1 MSVFRALVRRELS
14 AFFQGPTG
22 FIIIAAVMFLIG
34 LGFVVVLSGLNGEA
48 TPMPVTQ
55 VFYGTYFFWVILL
68 LIAPV
73 ITMRSFAM
81 ERASGTYESLM
92 TAPIGDW
99 QVVLSKF
106 AGALI
111 FYMILWVP
119 LLICSVVVRF
129 YVGESAVLG
138 LGTMFTSALGIL
150 MIGCLYMSIGCFA
163 SALTRNQAV
172 AAVSGLALGAALFFT
187 GFFSYFAGDR
197 TDWLSQLAR
206 HISLANHM
214 ESLTRGVVDL
224 GAIVF
229 FLSLTGLFLYLTHKV
244 VESRRWK

>member
-1 MSVFRALVRRELS
+1 MNVFRALVRRELS

-34 LGFVVVLSGLNGEA
+34 LGFLVVLSGLNGEA

-92 TAPIGDW
+92 TAPVGDW

-150 MIGCLYMSIGCFA
+150 MVGCLYMSIGCFA

-172 AAVSGLALGAALFFT
+172 AAVSGFALGAALFFT

-206 HISLANHM
+206 YISLANHM

>member
-1 MSVFRALVRRELS
+1 MNVFRALVRRELS

-22 FIIIAAVMFLIG
+22 FIIVAAVLFLIG
-34 LGFVVVLSGLNGEA
+34 LGFIVVLSGLNGEA

-92 TAPIGDW
+92 TAPVGDW

-150 MIGCLYMSIGCFA
+150 MVGCLYMSIGCFA

-172 AAVSGLALGAALFFT
+172 AAVSGFALGAALFFT

-197 TDWLSQLAR
+197 MDWLSQLAR

-214 ESLTRGVVDL
+214 ESFSRGVIDL

>member
-1 MSVFRALVRRELS
+1 MNVFRALVRRELS

-34 LGFVVVLSGLNGEA
+34 LGFLVVLSGLNGEA

-92 TAPIGDW
+92 TAPVGDW

-150 MIGCLYMSIGCFA
+150 MVGCLYMSIGCFA

-172 AAVSGLALGAALFFT
+172 AAVSGFALGAALFFT

-214 ESLTRGVVDL
+214 ESFTRGVVDL

>member
-1 MSVFRALVRRELS
+1 MSVFCALVRRELS

-34 LGFVVVLSGLNGEA
+34 LGFVVALSGLNGEA

-92 TAPIGDW
+92 TAPVGDW

-150 MIGCLYMSIGCFA
+150 MVGCLYMSIGCFA

-172 AAVSGLALGAALFFT
+172 AAVSGFALGAALFFT

-214 ESLTRGVVDL
+214 ESFTRGVVDL

>member
-150 MIGCLYMSIGCFA
+150 MVGCLYMSIGCFA

-172 AAVSGLALGAALFFT
+172 AAVSGFALGAALFFT

-214 ESLTRGVVDL
+214 ESFTRGMIDL

>member
-1 MSVFRALVRRELS
+1 MSIFRALVRRELS

-150 MIGCLYMSIGCFA
+150 MVGCLYMSIGCFA

-172 AAVSGLALGAALFFT
+172 AAVSGFALGAALFFT

>member
-1 MSVFRALVRRELS
+1 MSVFRALVRRELA

-34 LGFVVVLSGLNGEA
+34 LGFLVVLSGLNGEA

-150 MIGCLYMSIGCFA
+150 MVGCLYMSIGCFA

-172 AAVSGLALGAALFFT
+172 AAVSGFALGAALFFT

-214 ESLTRGVVDL
+214 ESFTRGVIDL

>member
-34 LGFVVVLSGLNGEA
+34 LGFLVVLSGLNGEA
-48 TPMPVTQ
+48 TPLPVTQ

-92 TAPIGDW
+92 TAPVGDW

-119 LLICSVVVRF
+119 LLICSIVVRF

-150 MIGCLYMSIGCFA
+150 MVGCLYMSIGCFA

-172 AAVSGLALGAALFFT
+172 AAVSGFALGAALFFT

-206 HISLANHM
+206 YISLANHM
-214 ESLTRGVVDL
+214 ESFTRGVIDL

>member
-1 MSVFRALVRRELS
+1 MNVFRTLVRRELS

-34 LGFVVVLSGLNGEA
+34 LGFLVLLSGLNGEA
-48 TPMPVTQ
+48 TPMPITQ

-92 TAPIGDW
+92 TAPVGDW

-150 MIGCLYMSIGCFA
+150 MVGCLYMSIGCFA

-172 AAVSGLALGAALFFT
+172 AAVSGFALGAALFFT

-214 ESLTRGVVDL
+214 ESFTRGVIDL

>member
-1 MSVFRALVRRELS
+1 MNVFRALVRRELS

-34 LGFVVVLSGLNGEA
+34 LGFLVVLSGLNGEA

-92 TAPIGDW
+92 TAPVGDW

-150 MIGCLYMSIGCFA
+150 MVGCLYMSIGCFA

-172 AAVSGLALGAALFFT
+172 AAVSGFALGAALFFT

-214 ESLTRGVVDL
+214 ESFTRGMIDL

-229 FLSLTGLFLYLTHKV
+229 FLSPTGLFLYLTHKV

>member
-1 MSVFRALVRRELS
+1 MNVFRALVRRELS

-22 FIIIAAVMFLIG
+22 FIIIAAVMLLIG
-34 LGFVVVLSGLNGEA
+34 LGFLVVLSGLNGEA

-92 TAPIGDW
+92 TAPVGDW

-119 LLICSVVVRF
+119 LLICSIVVRF

-150 MIGCLYMSIGCFA
+150 MVGCLYMSIGCFA

-172 AAVSGLALGAALFFT
+172 AAVSGFALGAALFFT

-214 ESLTRGVVDL
+214 ESFTRGVIDL

>member
-34 LGFVVVLSGLNGEA
+34 LGFLVLLSGLNGEA
-48 TPMPVTQ
+48 TPMPITQ

-92 TAPIGDW
+92 TAPVGDW

-150 MIGCLYMSIGCFA
+150 MVGCLYMSIGCFA

-172 AAVSGLALGAALFFT
+172 AAVNGFALGVALFFT

-214 ESLTRGVVDL
+214 ESFTRGMIDL

>member
-34 LGFVVVLSGLNGEA
+34 LGFLVVLSGLNGEA

-55 VFYGTYFFWVILL
+55 IFYGTYFFWVILL

-92 TAPIGDW
+92 TAPVGDW

-150 MIGCLYMSIGCFA
+150 MVGCLYMSIGCFT

-172 AAVSGLALGAALFFT
+172 AAVSGFALGAALFFT

-214 ESLTRGVVDL
+214 ESFTRGVVDL

>member
-34 LGFVVVLSGLNGEA
+34 LGFLVVLSGLNGEA

-150 MIGCLYMSIGCFA
+150 MVGCLYMSIGCFA

-172 AAVSGLALGAALFFT
+172 AAVSGFALGAALFFT

-214 ESLTRGVVDL
+214 ESFTRGVIDL

>member
-1 MSVFRALVRRELS
+1 MNVFRALVRRELS

-34 LGFVVVLSGLNGEA
+34 LGFLVVLSGLNGEA

-55 VFYGTYFFWVILL
+55 VLYGTYFFWVILL

-92 TAPIGDW
+92 TAPVGDW

-119 LLICSVVVRF
+119 LLICSIVVRF

-150 MIGCLYMSIGCFA
+150 MVGCLYMSIGCFT

-172 AAVSGLALGAALFFT
+172 AAVSGFALGAALFFT
-187 GFFSYFAGDR
+187 GFFSYFAGNR

-206 HISLANHM
+206 YISLANHM
-214 ESLTRGVVDL
+214 ESFTRGVIDL

>member
-1 MSVFRALVRRELS
+1 MNVFRALVRRELS

-34 LGFVVVLSGLNGEA
+34 LGFLVVLSGLNGEA

-92 TAPIGDW
+92 TAPVGDW

-119 LLICSVVVRF
+119 LLICSIVVRF

-150 MIGCLYMSIGCFA
+150 MVGCLYMSIGCFA

-172 AAVSGLALGAALFFT
+172 AAVSGFALAAAWFFT

-197 TDWLSQLAR
+197 TDWLSQLPR
-206 HISLANHM
+206 YISLANHM
-214 ESLTRGVVDL
+214 ESFTRGVIDL

>member
-1 MSVFRALVRRELS
+1 MNVFRALVRRELS

-34 LGFVVVLSGLNGEA
+34 LGFLVVLSGLNGEA

-92 TAPIGDW
+92 TAPVGDW

-119 LLICSVVVRF
+119 LLICSIVVRF

-150 MIGCLYMSIGCFA
+150 MVGCLYMSIGCFA

-172 AAVSGLALGAALFFT
+172 AAVSGFALGAALFFT

-214 ESLTRGVVDL
+214 ESFTRGVIDL

-229 FLSLTGLFLYLTHKV
+229 FLSLTGVFLYLTHKV

>member
-1 MSVFRALVRRELS
+1 MNVFRALVRRELS

-34 LGFVVVLSGLNGEA
+34 LGFLVVLSGLNGEA

-55 VFYGTYFFWVILL
+55 IFYGTYFFWVILL

-150 MIGCLYMSIGCFA
+150 MVGCLYMSIGCFA

-172 AAVSGLALGAALFFT
+172 AAVSGFALGAALFFT

-197 TDWLSQLAR
+197 TDGLSQLAR

>member
-1 MSVFRALVRRELS
+1 MNVFRALVRRELS

-34 LGFVVVLSGLNGEA
+34 LGFIVVLSGLNGEA

-81 ERASGTYESLM
+81 EHASGTYETLM

-99 QVVLSKF
+99 QVVVSKF
-106 AGALI
+106 TGALI
-111 FYMILWVP
+111 FYMILWLP
-119 LLICSVVVRF
+119 LMACSIVVRL

-138 LGTMFTSALGIL
+138 FGTMLTSALGIL
-150 MIGCLYMSIGCFA
+150 LVGSLYMSIGCFA

-172 AAVSGLALGAALFFT
+172 AAVSGFALGAALFFT

-214 ESLTRGVVDL
+214 ESFTRGVIDL
-224 GAIVF
+224 GSIVF

>member
-34 LGFVVVLSGLNGEA
+34 LGFLVVLSGLNGEA

-150 MIGCLYMSIGCFA
+150 MVGCLYMSIGCFA

-172 AAVSGLALGAALFFT
+172 AAVSGFALGAALFFT

-214 ESLTRGVVDL
+214 ESFTRGMIDL

>member
-1 MSVFRALVRRELS
+1 MNVFRALVRRELS

-34 LGFVVVLSGLNGEA
+34 LGFLVVLSGLNGEA

-92 TAPIGDW
+92 TAPVGDW

-119 LLICSVVVRF
+119 LLICSIVVRF

-150 MIGCLYMSIGCFA
+150 MVGCLYMSIGCFA

-206 HISLANHM
+206 YISLANHM
-214 ESLTRGVVDL
+214 ESFTRGVIDL

>member
-1 MSVFRALVRRELS
+1 MNVFRALVRRELS

-34 LGFVVVLSGLNGEA
+34 LGFIVVLSGLNGEA

-81 ERASGTYESLM
+81 ERASGTYETLM

-106 AGALI
+106 TGALI
-111 FYMILWVP
+111 FYMILWLP
-119 LLICSVVVRF
+119 LLACSIVVRL

-138 LGTMFTSALGIL
+138 FGTMLTSALGIL
-150 MIGCLYMSIGCFA
+150 MVGSLYMSIGCFA

-172 AAVSGLALGAALFFT
+172 AAVSGFALGAALFFT

-197 TDWLSQLAR
+197 TDWLAQLAR

-214 ESLTRGVVDL
+214 ESFTRGVIDL
-224 GAIVF
+224 GSIVF

>member
-81 ERASGTYESLM
+81 ERDSGTYESLM

-150 MIGCLYMSIGCFA
+150 MVGCLYMSIGCFA

-172 AAVSGLALGAALFFT
+172 AAVSGFALGAALFFT

-214 ESLTRGVVDL
+214 ESFTRGVIDL

>member
-1 MSVFRALVRRELS
+1 MNVFRALVRQELS

-22 FIIIAAVMFLIG
+22 LIIIAAVMFLIG
-34 LGFVVVLSGLNGEA
+34 LGFLVVLSGLNGEA

-55 VFYGTYFFWVILL
+55 IFYGTYFFWVILL

-92 TAPIGDW
+92 TAPVGDW
-99 QVVLSKF
+99 QVVLAKF

-150 MIGCLYMSIGCFA
+150 MVGCLYMSIGCFA

-172 AAVSGLALGAALFFT
+172 AAVSGFALGAALFFT

-214 ESLTRGVVDL
+214 ESFTRGVIDL

>member
-1 MSVFRALVRRELS
+1 MNVFRALVRRELS
-14 AFFQGPTG
+14 AFFQGPNG

-34 LGFVVVLSGLNGEA
+34 LGFIVVLSGLNGEA

-68 LIAPV
+68 LIAPM

-81 ERASGTYESLM
+81 ERASGTYETLM

-106 AGALI
+106 TGALI
-111 FYMILWVP
+111 FYMILWLP
-119 LLICSVVVRF
+119 LLACSIVVRL

-138 LGTMFTSALGIL
+138 FGTMLTSALGIL
-150 MIGCLYMSIGCFA
+150 MVGSLYMSIGCFA

-172 AAVSGLALGAALFFT
+172 AAVSGFALGAALFFT

-197 TDWLSQLAR
+197 TDWLAQLAR

-214 ESLTRGVVDL
+214 ESFTRGVIDL
-224 GAIVF
+224 GSIVF

>member
-1 MSVFRALVRRELS
+1 
-14 AFFQGPTG
+14 
-22 FIIIAAVMFLIG
+22 
-34 LGFVVVLSGLNGEA
+34 
-48 TPMPVTQ
+48 MPVTQ

-81 ERASGTYESLM
+81 ERASGTYETLM

-106 AGALI
+106 TGALI
-111 FYMILWVP
+111 FYMILWLP
-119 LLICSVVVRF
+119 LLACSIVVRL

-138 LGTMFTSALGIL
+138 LGTMLTSALGIL
-150 MIGCLYMSIGCFA
+150 MVGSLYMSIGCFA

-172 AAVSGLALGAALFFT
+172 AAVSGFALGAALFFT

-214 ESLTRGVVDL
+214 ESFTRGVIDL
-224 GAIVF
+224 GSIVF
-229 FLSLTGLFLYLTHKV
+229 FLSLTGLFLYLTHKA

>member
-1 MSVFRALVRRELS
+1 MNVFRALVRRELS

-34 LGFVVVLSGLNGEA
+34 LGFLVVLSGLNGEA

-92 TAPIGDW
+92 TAPVSDW

-150 MIGCLYMSIGCFA
+150 MVGCLYMSIGCFA

-172 AAVSGLALGAALFFT
+172 AAVSGFALGAALFFT

-214 ESLTRGVVDL
+214 ESFTRGVIDL

>member
-1 MSVFRALVRRELS
+1 MNVFRALVRRELS

-34 LGFVVVLSGLNGEA
+34 LGFLVVLSGLNGEA

-92 TAPIGDW
+92 TAPVGDW

-150 MIGCLYMSIGCFA
+150 MVGCLYMSIGCFA

-172 AAVSGLALGAALFFT
+172 AAVSGFALGAALFFT

-206 HISLANHM
+206 YISLANHM
-214 ESLTRGVVDL
+214 ESFTRGVIDL

>member
-34 LGFVVVLSGLNGEA
+34 LGFLVLLSGLNGEA
-48 TPMPVTQ
+48 TPMPITQ

-92 TAPIGDW
+92 TAPVGDW

-150 MIGCLYMSIGCFA
+150 MVGCLYMSIGCFA

-172 AAVSGLALGAALFFT
+172 AAVSGFALGAALFFT

-214 ESLTRGVVDL
+214 ESFTRGVIDL

>member
-1 MSVFRALVRRELS
+1 MNVFRALVRRELS

-22 FIIIAAVMFLIG
+22 FIIITAVMFLIG
-34 LGFVVVLSGLNGEA
+34 LGFLVVLSGLNGEA

-92 TAPIGDW
+92 TAPVGDW

-150 MIGCLYMSIGCFA
+150 MVGCLYMSIGCFA

-172 AAVSGLALGAALFFT
+172 AAVSGFALGAALFFT

-214 ESLTRGVVDL
+214 ESFTRGVIDL

>member
-1 MSVFRALVRRELS
+1 MNVFRTLVRRELS

-34 LGFVVVLSGLNGEA
+34 LGFLVVLSGLNGEA

-92 TAPIGDW
+92 TAPVGDW

-172 AAVSGLALGAALFFT
+172 AAVSGFALGAALFFT

-214 ESLTRGVVDL
+214 ESFTRGVIDL

>member
-14 AFFQGPTG
+14 VFFQGPTG
-22 FIIIAAVMFLIG
+22 FIIIAAVLFLIG
-34 LGFVVVLSGLNGEA
+34 LGFVVVLSGLNGQA

-106 AGALI
+106 TGALI
-111 FYMILWVP
+111 FYAILWLP
-119 LLICSVVVRF
+119 LLVCSMVVRF
-129 YVGESAVLG
+129 YVGESAVLE
-138 LGTMFTSALGIL
+138 LGTMFTSALGVL
-150 MIGCLYMSIGCFA
+150 LVGCLYMSLGCFA

-172 AAVSGLALGAALFFT
+172 AAVSGFALGAALFFT
-187 GFFSYFAGDR
+187 GFFSFFAGDR
-197 TDWLSQLAR
+197 SDWLSQLAR
-206 HISLANHM
+206 HVSLPGHM
-214 ESLTRGVVDL
+214 ESFSRGVINL
-224 GAIVF
+224 GALIF
-229 FLSLTGLFLYLTHKV
+229 FSSLTALFLYLTHKV

>member
-1 MSVFRALVRRELS
+1 MNVFRALVRRELS

-22 FIIIAAVMFLIG
+22 FIIIAAVMLLIG
-34 LGFVVVLSGLNGEA
+34 LGFLVVLSGLNGEA

-150 MIGCLYMSIGCFA
+150 MVGCLYMSIGCFA

-172 AAVSGLALGAALFFT
+172 AAVSGFALGAALFFT

-214 ESLTRGVVDL
+214 ESFTRGVIDL

>member
-1 MSVFRALVRRELS
+1 MNVFRALVRRELS

-34 LGFVVVLSGLNGEA
+34 LGFIVVLSGLNGEA

-81 ERASGTYESLM
+81 ERASGTYETLM

-106 AGALI
+106 TGALI
-111 FYMILWVP
+111 FYMILWLP
-119 LLICSVVVRF
+119 LLACSTVVRL

-138 LGTMFTSALGIL
+138 FGTMLTSALGIL
-150 MIGCLYMSIGCFA
+150 MVGSLYMSIGCFA

-172 AAVSGLALGAALFFT
+172 AAVSGFALGAALFFT

-214 ESLTRGVVDL
+214 ESFTRGVIDL

>member
-1 MSVFRALVRRELS
+1 MNIFQALIRRELS
-14 AFFQGPTG
+14 MFFQGPTG
-22 FIIIAAVMFLIG
+22 FIIISAVLFLIG
-34 LGFVVVLSGLNGEA
+34 LGFLVVLYGLNGEA

-55 VFYGTYFFWVILL
+55 IFYETYFFWLILL
-68 LIAPV
+68 LITPV

-106 AGALI
+106 TGALL
-111 FYMILWVP
+111 FYMILWAP
-119 LLICSVVVRF
+119 LLACSIVVRF

-138 LGTMFTSALGIL
+138 FGTMFTTSMGIL
-150 MIGCLYMSIGCFA
+150 MIGSLYVSIGCFA
-163 SALTRNQAV
+163 SALTQNQAV
-172 AAVSGLALGAALFFT
+172 AAVSSFAIGAALFFT
-187 GFFSYFAGDR
+187 GFFSYFSGDR
-197 TDWLSQLAR
+197 TDFFSLLAR

-214 ESLTRGVVDL
+214 ESFTRGILDL
-224 GAIVF
+224 GSIIF
-229 FLSLTGLFLYLTHKV
+229 FLSLTSLFLYLTHKV

>member
-1 MSVFRALVRRELS
+1 MNVFRALVRRELS

-34 LGFVVVLSGLNGEA
+34 LGFIVVLSGLNGEA

-92 TAPIGDW
+92 TAPVGDW

-111 FYMILWVP
+111 FFMILWVP

-150 MIGCLYMSIGCFA
+150 MVGCLYMSIGCFA

-172 AAVSGLALGAALFFT
+172 AAVSGFALGAALFFT

-214 ESLTRGVVDL
+214 ESFTRGVIDL

>member
-1 MSVFRALVRRELS
+1 MTALLTLARREL
-14 AFFQGPTG
+14 AGHFFSLRGYVIMAGVQ
-22 FIIIAAVMFLIG
+22 LL
-34 LGFVVVLSGLNGEA
+34 LGASLLTVIYLLNGLAYDLPFTEKFPQ
-48 TPMPVTQ
+48 TE
-55 VFYGTYFFWVILL
+55 FFWLVLL
-68 LIAPV
+68 MVAPV

-150 MIGCLYMSIGCFA
+150 MVGCLYMSIGCFA

-172 AAVSGLALGAALFFT
+172 AAVSGFALGAALFFT